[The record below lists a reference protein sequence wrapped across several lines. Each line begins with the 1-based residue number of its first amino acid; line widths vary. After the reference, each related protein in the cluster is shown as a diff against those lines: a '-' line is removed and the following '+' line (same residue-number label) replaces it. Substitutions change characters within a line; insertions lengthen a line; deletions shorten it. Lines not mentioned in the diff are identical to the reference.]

1 MAANSNM
8 PIMNC
13 LGRYTW
19 LIAFAIAMAFVEAAV
34 VVYLRHIFYP
44 DGFVFPLDVLDL
56 MGSGAR
62 LLGVEVARELVT
74 MIMLAA
80 VAALT
85 GQSRSERWAC
95 FLLAF
100 GLWDIFYYIFLKLI
114 IGWPATF
121 FDWDVLFLIPWPWV
135 APVLAPVAMSVVMIF
150 CALLVLGRQ
159 LQGRNFR
166 LGRVGLLL
174 VLVGIAVVLFSFLR
188 DRAAA
193 LGQQPPQA
201 YWYPLLV
208 IGIGLWV
215 TAFVRAFYR
224 ASYTP

>member
-1 MAANSNM
+1 MLANSDQ
-8 PIMNC
+8 PIMNSAQ
-13 LGRYTW
+13 RFAW
-19 LIAFAIAMAFVEAAV
+19 LVAFAVAMAFVEAAV

-44 DGFVFPLDVLDL
+44 DGFVFPLGVLDL
-56 MGSGAR
+56 MGSGAP

-74 MIMLAA
+74 MIMLAT

-85 GQSRSERWAC
+85 GQSRPERWAC

-100 GLWDIFYYIFLKLI
+100 GIWDIFYYIFLKLI

-150 CALLVLGRQ
+150 CALLALGRQ
-159 LQGRNFR
+159 LRGRDFR

-174 VLVGIAVVLFSFLR
+174 VLVGTAVVLFSFLR
-188 DRAAA
+188 DRPAA
-193 LGQQPPQA
+193 LDQQPPQA

-208 IGIGLWV
+208 IGIGLWL
-215 TAFVRAFYR
+215 TAFLRAFR
-224 ASYTP
+224 H

>member
-1 MAANSNM
+1 MLANSNQ
-8 PIMNC
+8 PIMNSAH
-13 LGRYTW
+13 RFAW
-19 LIAFAIAMAFVEAAV
+19 LVAFAVAMAFVEAVV

-44 DGFVFPLDVLDL
+44 DGFVFPLGVLDL

-74 MIMLAA
+74 MIMLVT

-100 GLWDIFYYIFLKLI
+100 GFWDIFYYIFLKLI
-114 IGWPATF
+114 IDWPATI
-121 FDWDVLFLIPWPWV
+121 FDWDILFLIPWPWV
-135 APVLAPVAMSVVMIF
+135 APVLAPVAISVVMIF
-150 CALLVLGRQ
+150 CALLALRKQ
-159 LQGRNFR
+159 RQGRDFR
-166 LGRVGLLL
+166 LGRGGLLL
-174 VLVGIAVVLFSFLR
+174 FFAGTTVLLFSFLR
-188 DRAAA
+188 DRPAA
-193 LGQQPPQA
+193 LDQQPPQA

-215 TAFVRAFYR
+215 AAFLREFR
-224 ASYTP
+224 R